1 MADGTV
7 NIDVVLNS
15 DQAKSNAR
23 EVDTLLKSI
32 GKGAGDEAEK
42 SIKESSERAV
52 KDTEEAHQKMSE
64 ELKKP
69 VKTKIDVDAG
79 EATEKVKKI
88 GSLYVKIPKEVKTRL
103 IAEAKDQGITNFDKL
118 LKKIPRKQ
126 LTQLVAQV
134 KRGEVV
140 NYEELLR
147 KIPAKVATEV
157 KLNDKASLPLKQV
170 TAEAKNTGHTFS
182 RLHDIIA
189 GSFVGGLAVSGINAV
204 KNGLIGAAKAGME
217 YNVQQDRMKTVWT
230 ALTTEAPK
238 DGKQLISFINDIS
251 QHSIYA
257 SDTIDRMAQS
267 FYHVHSSVKET
278 KQWTNDFVRL
288 GSTLH
293 MSNDELAEAGEQFAK
308 IVAGGK
314 ASAEDMS
321 VMINRFPMFGEALQ
335 KATGKSMAQLYDMS
349 AKGKLTAKEFE
360 EALDYLGKK
369 YKNSTEEAMT
379 SFTGMSMYIRSRWQ
393 VLWGEVTQQG
403 FKGSKKLS
411 EDLRDILSD
420 KMIER
425 YAGLLSNALGTILK
439 GVMSVLDYVGKHK
452 DTIVDVLGNL
462 GQIIGIIGKTVWD
475 TFAGILHAIASAFGD
490 TSDKSKGAHGALE
503 DFDDILKTILAH
515 KGAIKAFTEVFLAI
529 FVAKK
534 IYDSVDALMEF
545 YGVLKSIVG
554 LRGIS
559 GAVKGI
565 VNGAKGGTL
574 ATDVEEAAA
583 NAPTRTAANQILEK
597 TKATTAGHYIG
608 AAGAKTA
615 SGASWLFDKTFGVSR
630 GADAVAEAA
639 DGSIS
644 RVAGNT
650 AVKSAEAGIIRRTAS
665 RIPVAGALIAGGTE
679 LIGMNR
685 RNRNEKI
692 GRAVG
697 AAGGTAAGGTAGS
710 FIGGA
715 IGSLIL
721 PGAGTAVGAGIG
733 SLIGSTA
740 GGIFGAKG
748 GGAIGKNFN
757 SIKRSISREASS
769 LGKSVEKTFSNIGRG
784 ISKVWSTITKPIV
797 KVFIGL
803 KKTLVTLAKGI
814 GTAVLAPFVILV
826 GAIIK
831 AWQKLSKPIGNVL
844 KTISKLIQKA
854 WKSITKLTSKTWK
867 GITKTVTK
875 AFDAIKKPIQRSLKA
890 TGKLIQTAWRTI
902 SRTTTKVWRTLS
914 RTVQKAVQAMAKP
927 IERIFN
933 SIAKVVSRTWRTV
946 ERTTQRVWNSI
957 ERIINRTL
965 GGVWKFVR
973 DKFDDMKDAIDDA
986 MNGIKKIWDSI
997 WDAMSDKVKAV
1008 WDTIKGV
1015 VTAGIN
1021 AIGGFWN
1028 TGADGLEK
1036 VAGFFGAKVKVPHMK
1051 KLAGGTAGRQG
1062 ENMIAMVN
1070 DQEGPLYREAIF
1082 RNTGH
1087 IEVPE
1092 GRNVITRLQPGDAV
1106 MPAKQTAKLLG
1117 IPRYEGGFGDW
1128 FGKAWNYASSKI
1140 GNLEDM
1146 IDDKLDAIEDA
1157 LKDPLGTL
1165 VKIYTHGT
1173 NSAKVIWHDIADDGA
1188 KNKIPHWGEQWFKN
1202 LLQKQEEK
1210 LDEIGGNGPV
1220 SASLI
1225 RRAAHKMKV
1234 DVSAGDIQKIM
1245 NVIMHESRGQAHAIN
1260 NWDSNAKA
1268 GTPSKGILQ
1277 FIEPT
1282 FRSYAMPGHT
1292 NIWSPYDQLLAMF
1305 NDSTWRSD
1313 LHTGGWGPTGG
1324 RRFANGGW
1332 TDEPGIFGEIPG
1344 EPELAIN
1351 PQRPTAEQHIAEAIE
1366 ARAKYNPSGF
1376 AGGLARMIHS
1386 AKVNGQGFISNFNHQ
1401 ASAVSN
1407 INTNVGSGQPK
1418 DENVNLTMEMDGN
1431 VIGRLMYP
1439 RMKANMAQ
1447 ERIIYGNGGAIPVGR
1462 AMPVGGGF

>member
-15 DQAKSNAR
+15 DQAKSNAK
-23 EVDTLLKSI
+23 EVDDLLKNM
-32 GKGAGDEAEK
+32 GQGAGEQAEN
-42 SIKESSERAV
+42 SIKEHTDKAV
-52 KDTEEAHQKMSE
+52 KDAENAHQKMDA

-69 VKTKIDVDAG
+69 IKTKIGADTD
-79 EATEKVKKI
+79 EAAEKVKRI
-88 GSLYVKIPKEVKTRL
+88 GSLYVKIPKDVKTKL
-103 IAEAKDQGITNFDKL
+103 IAEAREQGITNFGKL
-118 LKKIPRKQ
+118 LRHIPKRY
-126 LTQLVAQV
+126 LTELIAQV
-134 KRGEVV
+134 RKGEAV

-147 KIPAKVATEV
+147 KIPAKVTTQV
-157 KLNDKASLPLKQV
+157 KLNDKASTPLRQV
-170 TAEAKNTGHTFS
+170 REEAKSTGSSFS

-189 GSFVGGLAVSGINAV
+189 GTFVGGLAVSGINAV

-217 YNVQQDRMKTVWT
+217 YNIQQDRMKTVWE

-238 DGKQLISFINDIS
+238 DGKELISYINDIS

-257 SDTIDRMAQS
+257 SDTIDKMAQS

-278 KQWTNDFVRL
+278 KDWTNDFVRL

-335 KATGKSMAQLYDMS
+335 KATSKSMAQLYDMS

-379 SFTGMSMYIRSRWQ
+379 SFTGMSMYIKSRWQ

-420 KMIER
+420 KMIEK
-425 YAGLLSNALGTILK
+425 YAGLLSQALGTILE
-439 GVMSVLDYVGKHK
+439 GVMAVLNYIGRHK

-475 TFAGILHAIASAFGD
+475 TFAGILHAIASAFGL

-503 DFDDILKTILAH
+503 DFDSILKAILAH

-529 FVAKK
+529 FIAKK
-534 IYDSVDALMEF
+534 IYDTVDALIAF
-545 YGVLKSIVG
+545 YGILKTIAG
-554 LRGIS
+554 LRGI
-559 GAVKGI
+559 GGVMKGI
-565 VNGAKGGTL
+565 GAGARGESL
-574 ATDVEEAAA
+574 ATSAEEIGAGG
-583 NAPTRTAANQILEK
+583 LEA
-597 TKATTAGHYIG
+597 TKATKTGRFVGRGFDHLFGISAG
-608 AAGAKTA
+608 
-615 SGASWLFDKTFGVSR
+615 R
-630 GADAVAEAA
+630 QAVAEAGEGA
-639 DGSIS
+639 VT
-644 RVAGNT
+644 RVGANT
-650 AVKSAEAGIIRRTAS
+650 AIRAAESGIIRRTAS
-665 RIPVAGALIAGGTE
+665 RIPVVGSLIAGGTE
-679 LIGMNR
+679 LIGINR

-692 GRAVG
+692 GRAAG
-697 AAGGTAAGGTAGS
+697 ATGGTAAGGAAGAW
-710 FIGGA
+710 IGGA
-715 IGSLIL
+715 IGSIV
-721 PGAGTAVGAGIG
+721 PGAGTAVGAGVG
-733 SLIGSTA
+733 SLIGSTV
-740 GGIFGAKG
+740 GGMFGAKG
-748 GGAIGKNFN
+748 GGAVGKNFN
-757 SIKRSISREASS
+757 KWKSQAAKALSNLKKTISTKISDIGGSISK
-769 LGKSVEKTFSNIGRG
+769 GFSRITKP
-784 ISKVWSTITKPIV
+784 IAKVWSKITKPIV
-797 KVFIGL
+797 KVFNSL
-803 KKTLVTLAKGI
+803 KKTLGTLVKGI
-814 GTAVLAPFVILV
+814 GVVVLTPFVLMTA
-826 GAIIK
+826 GIIK
-831 AWQKLSKPIGNVL
+831 TWQKIFKPIGNVL
-844 KTISKLIQKA
+844 KTVSKLISRS
-854 WKSITKLTSKTWK
+854 WKSITKVTSKAWK
-867 GITKTVTK
+867 GLTRIVTK

-890 TGKLIQTAWRTI
+890 TGKLIQSAWKTI
-902 SRTTTKVWRTLS
+902 SRTTSKVWNTLT
-914 RTVQKAVQAMAKP
+914 RLVTKAVQRMVKP
-927 IERIFN
+927 ISRIFN
-933 SIAKVVSRTWRTV
+933 SIAKTIS
-946 ERTTQRVWNSI
+946 RVWNTVSRLTSKVWDGI
-957 ERIINRTL
+957 ERTISKTL
-965 GGVWKFVR
+965 GGIWKFVR

-986 MNGIKKIWDSI
+986 MNGIKKIWDGI
-997 WDAMSDKVKAV
+997 WDAIADKVKGV
-1008 WDTIKGV
+1008 WNTIKGI
-1015 VTAGIN
+1015 VTDGIN

-1051 KLAGGTAGRQG
+1051 KLAGGTCGRQG
-1062 ENMIAMVN
+1062 ENMLAMVN
-1070 DQEGPLYREAIF
+1070 DQEGQLYREAIF
-1082 RNTGH
+1082 RNTGQ

-1092 GRNVITRLQPGDAV
+1092 GRNVITHLQPGDAV

-1128 FGKAWNYASSKI
+1128 FGKALNYASSKI

-1157 LKDPLGTL
+1157 MKDPLGTL
-1165 VKIYTHGT
+1165 VKIYTKGT
-1173 NSAKVIWHDIADDGA
+1173 DNAKVIWHDIAEDGA
-1188 KNKIPHWGEQWFKN
+1188 RNKIPHYAEQWFKD
-1202 LLQKQEEK
+1202 LLKKQEEK
-1210 LDEIGGNGPV
+1210 LDEVGGNGPI

-1277 FIEPT
+1277 FIDPT

-1324 RRFANGGW
+1324 RRFADGGW
-1332 TDEPGIFGEIPG
+1332 TDKPNIFGEVPG

-1351 PQRPTAEQHIAEAIE
+1351 PRRATAEQHIAEAID
-1366 ARAKYNPSGF
+1366 ARANINPNGLAGNLQRIINSAKHGMNGLMPVFANPSQNKISSNSS
-1376 AGGLARMIHS
+1376 M
-1386 AKVNGQGFISNFNHQ
+1386 VNTTSGE
-1401 ASAVSN
+1401 
-1407 INTNVGSGQPK
+1407 TNL
-1418 DENVNLTMEMDGN
+1418 NVTMEMDGTM
-1431 VIGRLMYP
+1431 IGRVLYP
-1439 RMKANMAQ
+1439 HIKSNMAQ
-1447 ERIIYGNGGAIPVGR
+1447 ERIIHGNGGAIPVGR
-1462 AMPVGGGF
+1462 ALPVGGGF

>member
-15 DQAKSNAR
+15 DQAKSNAK
-23 EVDTLLKSI
+23 EVDDLLKNL
-32 GKGAGDEAEK
+32 GQGAGDQAEK
-42 SIKESSERAV
+42 NIKENTNKAV
-52 KDTEEAHQKMSE
+52 KDAENAHQKMDE

-69 VKTKIDVDAG
+69 IKTKIGADTG

-126 LTQLVAQV
+126 LTELVAQV

-217 YNVQQDRMKTVWT
+217 FNIEQDRMKTIWKS
-230 ALTTEAPK
+230 LTTEAPK
-238 DGKQLISFINDIS
+238 DGEEIISYINSMS

-257 SDTIDRMAQS
+257 ASTIDKMAQS

-278 KQWTNDFVRL
+278 KDWTNDFIRL

-293 MSNDELAEAGEQFAK
+293 MSNDQLAEAGEQFAK

-335 KATGKSMAQLYDMS
+335 KATGKSMKQLYELS
-349 AKGKLTAKEFE
+349 AQGKLTAKDFT
-360 EALDYLGKK
+360 EALDWLGTK
-369 YKNSTEEAMT
+369 YKNNTKEAMT
-379 SFTGMSMYIRSRWQ
+379 SFSGMQMYIQSRWQ
-393 VLWGEVTQQG
+393 MLWGKVTSQS

-420 KMIER
+420 KMIDK
-425 YAGLLSNALGTILK
+425 YAGLLSQALGKILE
-439 GVMSVLDYVGKHK
+439 GVMAVLDYIGRHK

-475 TFAGILHAIASAFGD
+475 TFAGILHAIASAFGL

-503 DFDDILKTILAH
+503 DLDSILKAILAH

-529 FVAKK
+529 FIAKK
-534 IYDSVDALMEF
+534 IYDTVDALIAF
-545 YGVLKSIVG
+545 YGILKTIAG
-554 LRGIS
+554 LRGI
-559 GAVKGI
+559 GGVMKGI
-565 VNGAKGGTL
+565 GAGARGESL
-574 ATDVEEAAA
+574 ATSAEEIGAGG
-583 NAPTRTAANQILEK
+583 LEA
-597 TKATTAGHYIG
+597 TKAT
-608 AAGAKTA
+608 KTGRFVG
-615 SGASWLFDKTFGVSR
+615 SGFDHLFGITKAR
-630 GADAVAEAA
+630 QAVAGPASVMENDAGKAA
-639 DGSIS
+639 IRASE
-644 RVAGNT
+644 R
-650 AVKSAEAGIIRRTAS
+650 GIIRRTAS
-665 RIPVAGALIAGGTE
+665 RIPVVGSLLAGGTE
-679 LIGMNR
+679 LIGINR
-685 RNRNEKI
+685 HNRNEKI

-697 AAGGTAAGGTAGS
+697 ATGGTAAGGAAGS

-797 KVFIGL
+797 KVFSGL

-844 KTISKLIQKA
+844 KTISKLIQNA

-1036 VAGFFGAKVKVPHMK
+1036 VAGFFGAKVKIPHMK

-1062 ENMIAMVN
+1062 ENMLAMVN

-1106 MPAKQTAKLLG
+1106 MPAKQTAQLLG

-1146 IDDKLDAIEDA
+1146 IDDKLDAIEDT

-1173 NSAKVIWHDIADDGA
+1173 NSAKVMWHDIAEDGA
-1188 KNKIPHWGEQWFKN
+1188 RNKIPHYAEQWFKD
-1202 LLQKQEEK
+1202 LLKKQEEK
-1210 LDEIGGNGPV
+1210 LDEVGGNGPI

-1332 TDEPGIFGEIPG
+1332 TDKPNIFGEVPG

-1351 PQRPTAEQHIAEAIE
+1351 PRRTTADQHIAEAIE
-1366 ARAKYNPSGF
+1366 ARANINPNGLAGNLQRIINSAKHGMNGLMPVFANPSQNKISSNSS
-1376 AGGLARMIHS
+1376 M
-1386 AKVNGQGFISNFNHQ
+1386 VNTTSGE
-1401 ASAVSN
+1401 
-1407 INTNVGSGQPK
+1407 TNL
-1418 DENVNLTMEMDGN
+1418 NVMMEMDGTM
-1431 VIGRLMYP
+1431 IGRVLYP
-1439 RMKANMAQ
+1439 HIKSNMAQ
-1447 ERIIYGNGGAIPVGR
+1447 EQIIHGNGGAIPVGR
-1462 AMPVGGGF
+1462 ALPVGGGF

>member
-69 VKTKIDVDAG
+69 VKTKIDADAG

-126 LTQLVAQV
+126 LTELVAQV

-425 YAGLLSNALGTILK
+425 YAGLLSDALGTILK

-475 TFAGILHAIASAFGD
+475 TFAGILHAIASAFGL

-503 DFDDILKTILAH
+503 DFDSILKAILAH

-529 FVAKK
+529 FIAKK
-534 IYDSVDALMEF
+534 IYDTVDALIAF
-545 YGVLKSIVG
+545 YGILKTIAG
-554 LRGIS
+554 LRGI
-559 GAVKGI
+559 GGVMKGI
-565 VNGAKGGTL
+565 GAGARGESL
-574 ATDVEEAAA
+574 ATSAEEIGAGG
-583 NAPTRTAANQILEK
+583 LEA
-597 TKATTAGHYIG
+597 TKATKTGRFVGRGFDHLFGISAGRQAVSGPASVMENG
-608 AAGAKTA
+608 AGKAAIRAGE
-615 SGASWLFDKTFGVSR
+615 R
-630 GADAVAEAA
+630 
-639 DGSIS
+639 
-644 RVAGNT
+644 
-650 AVKSAEAGIIRRTAS
+650 GIIRRTAS
-665 RIPVAGALIAGGTE
+665 RIPVVGSLLAGGTE
-679 LIGMNR
+679 LIGINR
-685 RNRNEKI
+685 HNRNEKI

-697 AAGGTAAGGTAGS
+697 ATGGTAAGGAAGS

-797 KVFIGL
+797 KVFSGL

-844 KTISKLIQKA
+844 KTISKLIQNA

-1036 VAGFFGAKVKVPHMK
+1036 VAGFFGAKVKIPHMK

-1062 ENMIAMVN
+1062 ENMLAMVN

-1106 MPAKQTAKLLG
+1106 MPAKQTAQLLG

-1173 NSAKVIWHDIADDGA
+1173 NSAKVMWHDIAEDGA
-1188 KNKIPHWGEQWFKN
+1188 RNKIPHYAEQWFKD
-1202 LLQKQEEK
+1202 LLKKQEEK
-1210 LDEIGGNGPV
+1210 LDEVGGNGPI

-1332 TDEPGIFGEIPG
+1332 TDKPNIFGEVPG
-1344 EPELAIN
+1344 EPEVAIN
-1351 PQRPTAEQHIAEAIE
+1351 PARDTSESHIAEAIE
-1366 ARAKYNPSGF
+1366 ARAKVNPSGF

-1401 ASAVSN
+1401 ASSVSN
-1407 INTNVGSGQPK
+1407 INTNVASGQPK
-1418 DENVNLTMEMDGN
+1418 DENLNLTMEMDGN
-1431 VIGRLMYP
+1431 VIGRLMFP

>member
-42 SIKESSERAV
+42 SIKESSKRAV

-69 VKTKIDVDAG
+69 VKTKIDADAG

-118 LKKIPRKQ
+118 LKKIPKKQ
-126 LTQLVAQV
+126 LTELVTQV

-425 YAGLLSNALGTILK
+425 YAGLLSDALGTILK

-534 IYDSVDALMEF
+534 IYDSVDALMAF

-559 GAVKGI
+559 GVVKGI
-565 VNGAKGGTL
+565 GVGARGESLAASAEEVGVGGL
-574 ATDVEEAAA
+574 EA
-583 NAPTRTAANQILEK
+583 
-597 TKATTAGHYIG
+597 TKATRAGRLIG
-608 AAGAKTA
+608 
-615 SGASWLFDKTFGVSR
+615 R
-630 GADAVAEAA
+630 GADHLFGISAARQAVSGPASVIEGTAGKEALRA
-639 DGSIS
+639 S
-644 RVAGNT
+644 
-650 AVKSAEAGIIRRTAS
+650 EMGIMRKTAS
-665 RIPVAGALIAGGTE
+665 RIPVVGSLIAGGTE
-679 LIGMNR
+679 LIGINR

-697 AAGGTAAGGTAGS
+697 ATGGTAAGGAAGS

-797 KVFIGL
+797 KVFSGL

-844 KTISKLIQKA
+844 KTISKLIQNA

-914 RTVQKAVQAMAKP
+914 RTVQKAVQAMAKS
-927 IERIFN
+927 IEHIFN
-933 SIAKVVSRTWRTV
+933 NIAKVVSRTWRTV
-946 ERTTQRVWNSI
+946 ERTTQRVWNDV

-1036 VAGFFGAKVKVPHMK
+1036 VAGFFGAKVKIPHMK

-1062 ENMIAMVN
+1062 ENMLAMVN

-1140 GNLEDM
+1140 GNLADM
-1146 IDDKLDAIEDA
+1146 IDDKLDALDDA

-1173 NSAKVIWHDIADDGA
+1173 NTAKVMWHDIADNGA
-1188 KNKIPHWGEQWFKN
+1188 RDKIPHYAKTWFTN
-1202 LLQKQEEK
+1202 LLQKAEEK
-1210 LDEIGGNGPV
+1210 LEAVESGPLTGDHR
-1220 SASLI
+1220 ALM
-1225 RRAAHKMKV
+1225 RRAGIPASWFDAINFIVSHESGWRVNATNPSSGAYGLPQALPGSKMA
-1234 DVSAGDIQKIM
+1234 SAGSDWRTNPVTQLKWM
-1245 NVIMHESRGQAHAIN
+1245 KGYVSRYG
-1260 NWDSNAKA
+1260 
-1268 GTPSKGILQ
+1268 GG
-1277 FIEPT
+1277 
-1282 FRSYAMPGHT
+1282 PGAAAFWKSHH
-1292 NIWSPYDQLLAMF
+1292 WY
-1305 NDSTWRSD
+1305 
-1313 LHTGGWGPTGG
+1313 
-1324 RRFANGGW
+1324 ANGGW
-1332 TDEPGIFGEIPG
+1332 ADKLSIFGEVPG
-1344 EPELAIN
+1344 EPEVAIN
-1351 PQRPTAEQHIAEAIE
+1351 PARDTSESHIAEAIE
-1366 ARAKYNPSGF
+1366 ARAKVNPSGF
-1376 AGGLARMIHS
+1376 AGGLSRMIHA

-1418 DENVNLTMEMDGN
+1418 DENLNLTMEMDGN
-1431 VIGRLMYP
+1431 VIGRLMFP

>member
-69 VKTKIDVDAG
+69 VKTKIDADAG

-118 LKKIPRKQ
+118 LKKIPKKQ
-126 LTQLVAQV
+126 LTELVAQV

-204 KNGLIGAAKAGME
+204 KNGLIGAAKAGMQFNIE
-217 YNVQQDRMKTVWT
+217 QDRMKTIWKS
-230 ALTTEAPK
+230 LTTEAPK
-238 DGKQLISFINDIS
+238 DGEEIISYINSMS

-257 SDTIDRMAQS
+257 ASTIDKMAQS

-278 KQWTNDFVRL
+278 KDWTNDFIRL

-293 MSNDELAEAGEQFAK
+293 MSNDQLAEAGEQFAK

-335 KATGKSMAQLYDMS
+335 KATGKSMKQLYELS
-349 AKGKLTAKEFE
+349 AQGKLTAKDFT
-360 EALDYLGKK
+360 EALDWLGTK
-369 YKNSTEEAMT
+369 YKNNTKEAMT
-379 SFTGMSMYIRSRWQ
+379 SFSGMQMYIQSRWQ
-393 VLWGEVTQQG
+393 MLWGKVTSQS

-420 KMIER
+420 KMIDK
-425 YAGLLSNALGTILK
+425 YAGLLSQALGKILE
-439 GVMSVLDYVGKHK
+439 GVMAVLDYIGRHK

-475 TFAGILHAIASAFGD
+475 TFAGILHAIASAFGL

-503 DFDDILKTILAH
+503 DFDSILKAILAH

-529 FVAKK
+529 FIAKK
-534 IYDSVDALMEF
+534 IYDTVDALIAF
-545 YGVLKSIVG
+545 YGILKTIAG
-554 LRGIS
+554 LRGI
-559 GAVKGI
+559 GGVMKGI
-565 VNGAKGGTL
+565 GAGARGESL
-574 ATDVEEAAA
+574 ATSAEEIGAGG
-583 NAPTRTAANQILEK
+583 LEA
-597 TKATTAGHYIG
+597 TKAT
-608 AAGAKTA
+608 KT
-615 SGASWLFDKTFGVSR
+615 GRFVGRGFDHLFGITKAR
-630 GADAVAEAA
+630 QAVAGPASVMENDAGKAA
-639 DGSIS
+639 IRASE
-644 RVAGNT
+644 R
-650 AVKSAEAGIIRRTAS
+650 GIIRRTAS
-665 RIPVAGALIAGGTE
+665 RIPVVGSLLAGGTE
-679 LIGMNR
+679 LIGINR
-685 RNRNEKI
+685 HNRNEKI

-697 AAGGTAAGGTAGS
+697 ATGGTAAGGVAGAW
-710 FIGGA
+710 IGGA
-715 IGSLIL
+715 LGSIV

-797 KVFIGL
+797 KVFSGL

-844 KTISKLIQKA
+844 KTISKLIQNA

-875 AFDAIKKPIQRSLKA
+875 AFDATKKPIQRSLKA

-927 IERIFN
+927 IEHIFN
-933 SIAKVVSRTWRTV
+933 NIAKVVSRTWRTV
-946 ERTTQRVWNSI
+946 ERTTQRVWNDV

-1036 VAGFFGAKVKVPHMK
+1036 VAGFFGAKVKIPHMK

-1062 ENMIAMVN
+1062 ENMLAMVN

-1140 GNLEDM
+1140 GNLADM
-1146 IDDKLDAIEDA
+1146 IDDKLDALDDA

-1173 NSAKVIWHDIADDGA
+1173 NTAKVMWHDIADNGA
-1188 KNKIPHWGEQWFKN
+1188 RDKIPHYAKTWFTN
-1202 LLQKQEEK
+1202 LLQKAEEK
-1210 LDEIGGNGPV
+1210 LEAVESGPLTGDHR
-1220 SASLI
+1220 ALM
-1225 RRAAHKMKV
+1225 RRAGIPASWFDAINFIVSHESGWRVNATNPSSGAYGLPQALPGSKMA
-1234 DVSAGDIQKIM
+1234 SAGSDWRTNPVTQLKWM
-1245 NVIMHESRGQAHAIN
+1245 KGYVSRYG
-1260 NWDSNAKA
+1260 
-1268 GTPSKGILQ
+1268 GG
-1277 FIEPT
+1277 
-1282 FRSYAMPGHT
+1282 PGAAAFWKSHH
-1292 NIWSPYDQLLAMF
+1292 WY
-1305 NDSTWRSD
+1305 
-1313 LHTGGWGPTGG
+1313 
-1324 RRFANGGW
+1324 ANGGW
-1332 TDEPGIFGEIPG
+1332 ADKLSIFGEVPG
-1344 EPELAIN
+1344 EPEVAIN
-1351 PQRPTAEQHIAEAIE
+1351 PARDTSENHIAEAIE
-1366 ARAKYNPSGF
+1366 ARAKVNPSGF
-1376 AGGLARMIHS
+1376 AGGLARMIHA

-1407 INTNVGSGQPK
+1407 INTNVGSSQPK
-1418 DENVNLTMEMDGN
+1418 DENLNLTMEMDGN
-1431 VIGRLMYP
+1431 VIGRLMFP

>member
-69 VKTKIDVDAG
+69 VKTKIDADAG

-118 LKKIPRKQ
+118 LKKIPKKQ
-126 LTQLVAQV
+126 LTELVAQV

-204 KNGLIGAAKAGME
+204 KNGLIGAAKAGMQFNIE
-217 YNVQQDRMKTVWT
+217 QDRMKTIWKS
-230 ALTTEAPK
+230 LTTEAPK
-238 DGKQLISFINDIS
+238 DGEEIISYINSMS

-257 SDTIDRMAQS
+257 ASTIDKMAQS

-278 KQWTNDFVRL
+278 KDWTNDFIRL

-379 SFTGMSMYIRSRWQ
+379 SFTGMSMYIKSRWQ

-420 KMIER
+420 KMIDK
-425 YAGLLSNALGTILK
+425 YAGLLSQALGKILE
-439 GVMSVLDYVGKHK
+439 GVMAVLDYIGRHK

-475 TFAGILHAIASAFGD
+475 TFAGILHAIASAFGL

-503 DFDDILKTILAH
+503 DFDSILKAILAH

-529 FVAKK
+529 FIAKK
-534 IYDSVDALMEF
+534 IYDTVDALIAF
-545 YGVLKSIVG
+545 YGILKTIAG
-554 LRGIS
+554 LRGI
-559 GAVKGI
+559 GGVMKGI
-565 VNGAKGGTL
+565 GAGARGESL
-574 ATDVEEAAA
+574 ATSAEEIGAGG
-583 NAPTRTAANQILEK
+583 LEA
-597 TKATTAGHYIG
+597 TKAT
-608 AAGAKTA
+608 KT
-615 SGASWLFDKTFGVSR
+615 GRFVGRGFDHLFGITKAR
-630 GADAVAEAA
+630 QAVAGPASVMENDAGKAA
-639 DGSIS
+639 IRASE
-644 RVAGNT
+644 R
-650 AVKSAEAGIIRRTAS
+650 GIIRRTAS
-665 RIPVAGALIAGGTE
+665 RIPVVGSLLAGGTE
-679 LIGMNR
+679 LIGINR
-685 RNRNEKI
+685 HNRNEKI

-697 AAGGTAAGGTAGS
+697 ATGGTAAGGAAGS

-797 KVFIGL
+797 KVFSGL

-844 KTISKLIQKA
+844 KTISKLIQNA

-933 SIAKVVSRTWRTV
+933 SIAKIVSRTWRTV

-1036 VAGFFGAKVKVPHMK
+1036 VAGFFGAKVKIPHMK

-1062 ENMIAMVN
+1062 ENMLAMVN

-1106 MPAKQTAKLLG
+1106 MPAKQTAQLLG

-1173 NSAKVIWHDIADDGA
+1173 NSAKVMWHDIAEDGA
-1188 KNKIPHWGEQWFKN
+1188 RNKIPHYAEQWFKD
-1202 LLQKQEEK
+1202 LLKKQEEK
-1210 LDEIGGNGPV
+1210 LDEVGGNGPI

-1407 INTNVGSGQPK
+1407 INTNVASGQPK
-1418 DENVNLTMEMDGN
+1418 DENLNLTMEMDGN
-1431 VIGRLMYP
+1431 VIGRLMFP

>member
-64 ELKKP
+64 KLKKP
-69 VKTKIDVDAG
+69 VKTKIDADAG

-88 GSLYVKIPKEVKTRL
+88 GSLYIKIPKEVKTRL

-118 LKKIPRKQ
+118 LKKIPKKQ
-126 LTQLVAQV
+126 LTELVAQV

-147 KIPAKVATEV
+147 KIPAKVTTEV

-170 TAEAKNTGHTFS
+170 AAEAKNTGHTFS

-425 YAGLLSNALGTILK
+425 YAGLLSDALGTILK

-534 IYDSVDALMEF
+534 IYDSVDALMAF

-559 GAVKGI
+559 GVVKGI
-565 VNGAKGGTL
+565 GVGARGESLAASAEEVGVGGL
-574 ATDVEEAAA
+574 EA
-583 NAPTRTAANQILEK
+583 
-597 TKATTAGHYIG
+597 TKATRAGRLIG
-608 AAGAKTA
+608 
-615 SGASWLFDKTFGVSR
+615 R
-630 GADAVAEAA
+630 GADHLFGISAARQAVSGPASVIEGTAGKEALRA
-639 DGSIS
+639 S
-644 RVAGNT
+644 
-650 AVKSAEAGIIRRTAS
+650 EMGIMRKTAS
-665 RIPVAGALIAGGTE
+665 RIPVVGSLIAGGTE
-679 LIGMNR
+679 LIGINR

-697 AAGGTAAGGTAGS
+697 ATGGTAAGGAAGS

-797 KVFIGL
+797 KVFSGL

-814 GTAVLAPFVILV
+814 GIAVLAPFVILV

-844 KTISKLIQKA
+844 KTISKLIQNA

-933 SIAKVVSRTWRTV
+933 SIAKIVSRTWRTV

-973 DKFDDMKDAIDDA
+973 DKFDDMRDTIDDA
-986 MNGIKKIWDSI
+986 MNSIKKIWDGI

-1036 VAGFFGAKVKVPHMK
+1036 VAGFFGAKVKIPHMK
-1051 KLAGGTAGRQG
+1051 KLASGTAGRQG
-1062 ENMIAMVN
+1062 ENMLAMVN

-1140 GNLEDM
+1140 GNLADM
-1146 IDDKLDAIEDA
+1146 IDDKLDALDDA

-1173 NSAKVIWHDIADDGA
+1173 NTAKVMWHDIADNGA
-1188 KNKIPHWGEQWFKN
+1188 RDKIPHYAKTWFTN
-1202 LLQKQEEK
+1202 LLQKAEEK
-1210 LDEIGGNGPV
+1210 LEAVESGPLTGDHR
-1220 SASLI
+1220 ALM
-1225 RRAAHKMKV
+1225 RRAGIPASWFDAINFIVSHESGWRVNATNPSSGAYGLPQALPGSKMA
-1234 DVSAGDIQKIM
+1234 SAGSDWRTNPVTQLKWM
-1245 NVIMHESRGQAHAIN
+1245 KGYVSRYG
-1260 NWDSNAKA
+1260 
-1268 GTPSKGILQ
+1268 GG
-1277 FIEPT
+1277 
-1282 FRSYAMPGHT
+1282 PGAAAFWKSHH
-1292 NIWSPYDQLLAMF
+1292 WY
-1305 NDSTWRSD
+1305 
-1313 LHTGGWGPTGG
+1313 
-1324 RRFANGGW
+1324 ANGGW
-1332 TDEPGIFGEIPG
+1332 ADKLSIFGEVPG
-1344 EPELAIN
+1344 EPEVAIN
-1351 PQRPTAEQHIAEAIE
+1351 PARDTSESHIAEAIE
-1366 ARAKYNPSGF
+1366 ARAKVNPSGF
-1376 AGGLARMIHS
+1376 AGGLARMIHT
-1386 AKVNGQGFISNFNHQ
+1386 AKVNGQGFISNFSHQ
-1401 ASAVSN
+1401 SSAVSN
-1407 INTNVGSGQPK
+1407 INTNVASGHPK
-1418 DENVNLTMEMDGN
+1418 NENVNLTMEMDGN

>member
-69 VKTKIDVDAG
+69 VKTKIDADAG

-118 LKKIPRKQ
+118 LKKIPKKQ
-126 LTQLVAQV
+126 LTELVAQV

-293 MSNDELAEAGEQFAK
+293 MSNDELAEACEQFAK

-379 SFTGMSMYIRSRWQ
+379 SFTGMSMYIKSRWQ

-420 KMIER
+420 KMIEK
-425 YAGLLSNALGTILK
+425 YAGLLSQALGTILE
-439 GVMSVLDYVGKHK
+439 GVMAVLNYIGRHK

-462 GQIIGIIGKTVWD
+462 GQIIGIIGKTVWG
-475 TFAGILHAIASAFGD
+475 TFAGILHAIASAFGL

-503 DFDDILKTILAH
+503 DFDSILKAILAH

-529 FVAKK
+529 FIAKK
-534 IYDSVDALMEF
+534 IYDTVDALIAF
-545 YGVLKSIVG
+545 YGILKTIAG
-554 LRGIS
+554 LRGI
-559 GAVKGI
+559 GGVMKGI
-565 VNGAKGGTL
+565 GAGARGESL
-574 ATDVEEAAA
+574 ATSAEEIGAGG
-583 NAPTRTAANQILEK
+583 LEA
-597 TKATTAGHYIG
+597 TKATKTGRFVGRGFDHLFGISAGRQAVSGPASVMENG
-608 AAGAKTA
+608 AGKAAIRAGE
-615 SGASWLFDKTFGVSR
+615 R
-630 GADAVAEAA
+630 
-639 DGSIS
+639 
-644 RVAGNT
+644 
-650 AVKSAEAGIIRRTAS
+650 GIIRRTAS
-665 RIPVAGALIAGGTE
+665 RIPVVGSLIAGGTE
-679 LIGMNR
+679 LIGINR

-697 AAGGTAAGGTAGS
+697 ATGGTAAGGAAGS

-797 KVFIGL
+797 KVLSGL

-844 KTISKLIQKA
+844 KTISKLIQNA

-1051 KLAGGTAGRQG
+1051 KLAGGTGGRQG
-1062 ENMIAMVN
+1062 ENMLAMVN

-1106 MPAKQTAKLLG
+1106 MPAKQTAQLLG

-1173 NSAKVIWHDIADDGA
+1173 NSAKVMWHDIAEDGA
-1188 KNKIPHWGEQWFKN
+1188 RNKIPHYAEQWFKD
-1202 LLQKQEEK
+1202 LLKRQEEK
-1210 LDEIGGNGPV
+1210 LDEVGGNGPI

-1376 AGGLARMIHS
+1376 AGGLARMIQS

-1407 INTNVGSGQPK
+1407 INTNVASGQPK
-1418 DENVNLTMEMDGN
+1418 DENLNLTMEMDGN
-1431 VIGRLMYP
+1431 VIGRLMFP

>member
-52 KDTEEAHQKMSE
+52 KDTEEAHQKMSK

-69 VKTKIDVDAG
+69 VKTKIDADAG

-360 EALDYLGKK
+360 EALDYLGRK

-379 SFTGMSMYIRSRWQ
+379 SFTGMSMYIKSRWQ

-420 KMIER
+420 KMIEK
-425 YAGLLSNALGTILK
+425 YAGLLSQALGTILE
-439 GVMSVLDYVGKHK
+439 GVMAVLNYIGRHK

-475 TFAGILHAIASAFGD
+475 TFAGILHAIASAFGL

-503 DFDDILKTILAH
+503 DFDSILKAILAH

-529 FVAKK
+529 FIAKK
-534 IYDSVDALMEF
+534 IYDTVDALIAF
-545 YGVLKSIVG
+545 YGILKTISG
-554 LRGIS
+554 LRGI
-559 GAVKGI
+559 GGVMKGI
-565 VNGAKGGTL
+565 GAGARGESL
-574 ATDVEEAAA
+574 ATSAEEIGAGG
-583 NAPTRTAANQILEK
+583 LEA
-597 TKATTAGHYIG
+597 TKATKTGRFVGRGFDHLFGISAGRQAVSGPASVMENG
-608 AAGAKTA
+608 AGKAAIRAGE
-615 SGASWLFDKTFGVSR
+615 R
-630 GADAVAEAA
+630 
-639 DGSIS
+639 
-644 RVAGNT
+644 
-650 AVKSAEAGIIRRTAS
+650 GIIRRTAS
-665 RIPVAGALIAGGTE
+665 RIPVVGSLIAGGTE
-679 LIGMNR
+679 LIGINR
-685 RNRNEKI
+685 HNRNEKI

-697 AAGGTAAGGTAGS
+697 ATGGTAAGGAAGS

-797 KVFIGL
+797 KVFSGL

-844 KTISKLIQKA
+844 KTISKLIQNA

-1051 KLAGGTAGRQG
+1051 KLAGGTGGRQG
-1062 ENMIAMVN
+1062 ENMLAMVN

-1106 MPAKQTAKLLG
+1106 MPAKQTAQLLG

-1173 NSAKVIWHDIADDGA
+1173 NSAKVMWHDIAEDGA
-1188 KNKIPHWGEQWFKN
+1188 RNKIPHYAEQWFKD
-1202 LLQKQEEK
+1202 LLKKQEEK
-1210 LDEIGGNGPV
+1210 LDEVGGNGPI

-1376 AGGLARMIHS
+1376 AGGLARMIQS

-1407 INTNVGSGQPK
+1407 INTNVASGQPK
-1418 DENVNLTMEMDGN
+1418 DENLNLTMEMDGN
-1431 VIGRLMYP
+1431 VIGRLMFP

>member
-335 KATGKSMAQLYDMS
+335 KATGKSMSQLYEMS
-349 AKGKLTAKEFE
+349 SQGKLTAKEFE

-379 SFTGMSMYIRSRWQ
+379 SFTGMSMYIKSRWQ

-420 KMIER
+420 KMIEK
-425 YAGLLSNALGTILK
+425 YAGLLSQALGTILE
-439 GVMSVLDYVGKHK
+439 GVMAVLNYIGRHK

-462 GQIIGIIGKTVWD
+462 GQIIGIIGKTVWN
-475 TFAGILHAIASAFGD
+475 TFTGILHAIASAFGL

-503 DFDDILKTILAH
+503 DFDSILKAILAH

-529 FVAKK
+529 FIAKK
-534 IYDSVDALMEF
+534 IYDTVDALIAF
-545 YGVLKSIVG
+545 YGILKTIAG
-554 LRGIS
+554 LRGI
-559 GAVKGI
+559 GGVMKGI
-565 VNGAKGGTL
+565 GAGARGESL
-574 ATDVEEAAA
+574 ATSAEEIGAGG
-583 NAPTRTAANQILEK
+583 LEA
-597 TKATTAGHYIG
+597 TKATKTGRFVGRGFDHLFGISAGRQAVSGPASIMENG
-608 AAGAKTA
+608 AGKAAIRAGE
-615 SGASWLFDKTFGVSR
+615 R
-630 GADAVAEAA
+630 
-639 DGSIS
+639 
-644 RVAGNT
+644 
-650 AVKSAEAGIIRRTAS
+650 GIIRRTAS
-665 RIPVAGALIAGGTE
+665 RIPVVGSLLAGGTE
-679 LIGMNR
+679 LIGINR

-697 AAGGTAAGGTAGS
+697 ATGGTAAGGAAGS

-797 KVFIGL
+797 KVFSGL

-844 KTISKLIQKA
+844 KTISKLIQNA

-1036 VAGFFGAKVKVPHMK
+1036 VAGFFGAKVKIPHMK

-1062 ENMIAMVN
+1062 ENMLAMVN

-1106 MPAKQTAKLLG
+1106 MPAKQTAQLLG

-1173 NSAKVIWHDIADDGA
+1173 NSAKVMWHDIAEDGA
-1188 KNKIPHWGEQWFKN
+1188 RNKIPHYAEQWFKD
-1202 LLQKQEEK
+1202 LLKKQEEK
-1210 LDEIGGNGPV
+1210 LDEVGGNGPI

-1407 INTNVGSGQPK
+1407 INTNVASGQPK
-1418 DENVNLTMEMDGN
+1418 DENLNLTMEMDGN
-1431 VIGRLMYP
+1431 VIGRLMFP

>member
-69 VKTKIDVDAG
+69 VKTKIDADAG

-118 LKKIPRKQ
+118 LKKIPKKQ
-126 LTQLVAQV
+126 LTELVAQV

-379 SFTGMSMYIRSRWQ
+379 SFTGMSMYIKSRWQ

-420 KMIER
+420 KMIEK
-425 YAGLLSNALGTILK
+425 YAGLLSQALGTILE
-439 GVMSVLDYVGKHK
+439 GVMAVLNYIGRHK

-462 GQIIGIIGKTVWD
+462 GQIIGIIGKTVWG
-475 TFAGILHAIASAFGD
+475 TFAGILHAIASAFGL

-503 DFDDILKTILAH
+503 DFDSILKDILAH

-529 FVAKK
+529 FIAKK
-534 IYDSVDALMEF
+534 IYDTVDALIAF
-545 YGVLKSIVG
+545 YGILKTIAG
-554 LRGIS
+554 LRGI
-559 GAVKGI
+559 GGVMKGI
-565 VNGAKGGTL
+565 GAGARGESL
-574 ATDVEEAAA
+574 ATSAEEIGAGG
-583 NAPTRTAANQILEK
+583 LEA
-597 TKATTAGHYIG
+597 TKATKTGRFVGRGFDHLFGISAGRQAVSGPASVMENG
-608 AAGAKTA
+608 AGKAAIRAGE
-615 SGASWLFDKTFGVSR
+615 R
-630 GADAVAEAA
+630 
-639 DGSIS
+639 
-644 RVAGNT
+644 
-650 AVKSAEAGIIRRTAS
+650 GIIRRTAS
-665 RIPVAGALIAGGTE
+665 RIPVVGSLIAGGTE
-679 LIGMNR
+679 LIGINR

-697 AAGGTAAGGTAGS
+697 ATGGTAAGGAAGS

-797 KVFIGL
+797 KVLSGL

-844 KTISKLIQKA
+844 KTISKLIQNA

-1051 KLAGGTAGRQG
+1051 KLAGGTGGRQG
-1062 ENMIAMVN
+1062 ENMLAMVN

-1106 MPAKQTAKLLG
+1106 MPAKQTAQLLG

-1173 NSAKVIWHDIADDGA
+1173 NSAKVMWHDIAEDGA
-1188 KNKIPHWGEQWFKN
+1188 RNKIPHYAEQWFKD
-1202 LLQKQEEK
+1202 LLKRQEEK
-1210 LDEIGGNGPV
+1210 LDEVGGNGPI

-1376 AGGLARMIHS
+1376 AGGLARMIQS

-1407 INTNVGSGQPK
+1407 INTNVASGQPK
-1418 DENVNLTMEMDGN
+1418 DENLNLTMEMDGN
-1431 VIGRLMYP
+1431 VIGRLMFP

>member
-69 VKTKIDVDAG
+69 VKTKIDADAG

-118 LKKIPRKQ
+118 LKKIPKKQ
-126 LTQLVAQV
+126 LTELVAQV

-278 KQWTNDFVRL
+278 KQWTKDFVRL

-308 IVAGGK
+308 IVAGDK

-425 YAGLLSNALGTILK
+425 YAGLLSDALGTILK
-439 GVMSVLDYVGKHK
+439 GVMAVLDYVGKHK

-534 IYDSVDALMEF
+534 IYDSVDALMAF

-559 GAVKGI
+559 GVVKGI
-565 VNGAKGGTL
+565 GVGARGESLAASAEEVGVGGL
-574 ATDVEEAAA
+574 EA
-583 NAPTRTAANQILEK
+583 
-597 TKATTAGHYIG
+597 TKATRAGRLIG
-608 AAGAKTA
+608 
-615 SGASWLFDKTFGVSR
+615 R
-630 GADAVAEAA
+630 GADHLFGISAARQAVSGPASVIEGTAGKEALRA
-639 DGSIS
+639 S
-644 RVAGNT
+644 
-650 AVKSAEAGIIRRTAS
+650 EMGIMRKTAS
-665 RIPVAGALIAGGTE
+665 RIPVVGSLIAGGTE
-679 LIGMNR
+679 LIGINR

-697 AAGGTAAGGTAGS
+697 ATGGTAVGGAAGS

-733 SLIGSTA
+733 SLIGSTV

-797 KVFIGL
+797 KVFSGL

-844 KTISKLIQKA
+844 KTISKLIQNA

-927 IERIFN
+927 IEHIFN
-933 SIAKVVSRTWRTV
+933 NIAKVVSRTWRTV
-946 ERTTQRVWNSI
+946 ERTTQRVWNDV

-1036 VAGFFGAKVKVPHMK
+1036 VAGFFGAKVKIPHMK

-1062 ENMIAMVN
+1062 ENMLAMVN

-1140 GNLEDM
+1140 GNLADM
-1146 IDDKLDAIEDA
+1146 IDDKLDALDDA

-1173 NSAKVIWHDIADDGA
+1173 NTAKVMWHDIADNGA
-1188 KNKIPHWGEQWFKN
+1188 RDKIPHYAKTWFTN
-1202 LLQKQEEK
+1202 LLQKAEEK
-1210 LDEIGGNGPV
+1210 LEAVESGPLTGDHR
-1220 SASLI
+1220 ALM
-1225 RRAAHKMKV
+1225 RRAGIPASWFDAINFIVSHESGWRVNATNPSSGAYGLPQALPGSKMA
-1234 DVSAGDIQKIM
+1234 SAGSDWRTNPVTQLKWM
-1245 NVIMHESRGQAHAIN
+1245 KGYVSRYG
-1260 NWDSNAKA
+1260 
-1268 GTPSKGILQ
+1268 GG
-1277 FIEPT
+1277 
-1282 FRSYAMPGHT
+1282 PGAAAFWKSHH
-1292 NIWSPYDQLLAMF
+1292 WY
-1305 NDSTWRSD
+1305 
-1313 LHTGGWGPTGG
+1313 
-1324 RRFANGGW
+1324 ANGGW
-1332 TDEPGIFGEIPG
+1332 ADKLSIFGEVPG
-1344 EPELAIN
+1344 EPEVAIN
-1351 PQRPTAEQHIAEAIE
+1351 PARDTSESHIAEAIE
-1366 ARAKYNPSGF
+1366 ARAKVNPSGF
-1376 AGGLARMIHS
+1376 AGGLARMIHT
-1386 AKVNGQGFISNFNHQ
+1386 AKVNGQGFISNFSHQ
-1401 ASAVSN
+1401 SSAVSN
-1407 INTNVGSGQPK
+1407 INTNVASGHPK
-1418 DENVNLTMEMDGN
+1418 NENVNLTMEMDGN

>member
-69 VKTKIDVDAG
+69 VKTKIDADAG

-118 LKKIPRKQ
+118 LKKIPKKQ
-126 LTQLVAQV
+126 LTELVVQV

-147 KIPAKVATEV
+147 KIPAKIATEV

-425 YAGLLSNALGTILK
+425 YAGLLSDALGTILK

-534 IYDSVDALMEF
+534 IYDSVDALMAF

-559 GAVKGI
+559 GVVKGI
-565 VNGAKGGTL
+565 GVGARGESLAASAEEVGVGGL
-574 ATDVEEAAA
+574 EA
-583 NAPTRTAANQILEK
+583 
-597 TKATTAGHYIG
+597 TKATRAGRLIG
-608 AAGAKTA
+608 
-615 SGASWLFDKTFGVSR
+615 R
-630 GADAVAEAA
+630 GADHLFGISAARQAVSGPASVIEGTAGKEALRA
-639 DGSIS
+639 S
-644 RVAGNT
+644 
-650 AVKSAEAGIIRRTAS
+650 EMGIMRKTAS
-665 RIPVAGALIAGGTE
+665 RIPVVGSLIAGGTE
-679 LIGMNR
+679 LIGINR

-697 AAGGTAAGGTAGS
+697 ATGGTAAGGAAGS

-797 KVFIGL
+797 KVFSGL

-844 KTISKLIQKA
+844 KTISKLIQNA

-875 AFDAIKKPIQRSLKA
+875 AFDTIKKPIQRSLKA

-914 RTVQKAVQAMAKP
+914 RTVQKAVQAIAKP

-1036 VAGFFGAKVKVPHMK
+1036 VAGFFGAKVKIPHMK

-1062 ENMIAMVN
+1062 ENMLAMVN

-1140 GNLEDM
+1140 GNLADM
-1146 IDDKLDAIEDA
+1146 IDDKLDALDDA

-1173 NSAKVIWHDIADDGA
+1173 NTAKVMWHDIADNGA
-1188 KNKIPHWGEQWFKN
+1188 RDKIPHYAKTWFTN
-1202 LLQKQEEK
+1202 LLQKAEEK
-1210 LDEIGGNGPV
+1210 LEAVESGPLTGDHR
-1220 SASLI
+1220 ALM
-1225 RRAAHKMKV
+1225 RRAGIPASWFDAINFIVSHESGWRVNATNPSSGAYGLPQALPGSKMA
-1234 DVSAGDIQKIM
+1234 SAGSDWRTNPVTQLKWM
-1245 NVIMHESRGQAHAIN
+1245 KGYVSRYG
-1260 NWDSNAKA
+1260 
-1268 GTPSKGILQ
+1268 GG
-1277 FIEPT
+1277 
-1282 FRSYAMPGHT
+1282 PGAAAFWKSHH
-1292 NIWSPYDQLLAMF
+1292 WY
-1305 NDSTWRSD
+1305 
-1313 LHTGGWGPTGG
+1313 
-1324 RRFANGGW
+1324 ANGGW
-1332 TDEPGIFGEIPG
+1332 ADKLSIFGEVPG
-1344 EPELAIN
+1344 EPEVAIN
-1351 PQRPTAEQHIAEAIE
+1351 PARDTSESHIAEAIE
-1366 ARAKYNPSGF
+1366 ARAKVNPSGF
-1376 AGGLARMIHS
+1376 AGGLARMIHT
-1386 AKVNGQGFISNFNHQ
+1386 AKVNGQGFISNFSHQ
-1401 ASAVSN
+1401 SSAVSN
-1407 INTNVGSGQPK
+1407 INTNVASGHPK
-1418 DENVNLTMEMDGN
+1418 NENVNLTMEMDGN

>member
-69 VKTKIDVDAG
+69 VKTKIDADAG

-118 LKKIPRKQ
+118 LKKIPKKQ
-126 LTQLVAQV
+126 LTELVAQV

-147 KIPAKVATEV
+147 KIPAKIATEV

-425 YAGLLSNALGTILK
+425 YAGLLSDALGTILK
-439 GVMSVLDYVGKHK
+439 GVMAVLDYVGKHK

-534 IYDSVDALMEF
+534 IYDSVDALMAF

-559 GAVKGI
+559 GVVKGI
-565 VNGAKGGTL
+565 GVGARGESLAASAEEVGVGGL
-574 ATDVEEAAA
+574 EA
-583 NAPTRTAANQILEK
+583 
-597 TKATTAGHYIG
+597 TKATRAGRLIG
-608 AAGAKTA
+608 
-615 SGASWLFDKTFGVSR
+615 R
-630 GADAVAEAA
+630 GADHLFGISAARQAVSGPASVIEGTAGKEALRA
-639 DGSIS
+639 S
-644 RVAGNT
+644 
-650 AVKSAEAGIIRRTAS
+650 EMGIIRKTAS
-665 RIPVAGALIAGGTE
+665 RIPVVGSLIAGGTE
-679 LIGMNR
+679 LIGINR

-697 AAGGTAAGGTAGS
+697 ATGGTAAGGAAGS

-797 KVFIGL
+797 KVFSGL

-844 KTISKLIQKA
+844 KTISKLIQNA
-854 WKSITKLTSKTWK
+854 WKSITKLISKTWK

-875 AFDAIKKPIQRSLKA
+875 AFDAIKKPIQRSLNA

-927 IERIFN
+927 IEHIFN
-933 SIAKVVSRTWRTV
+933 NIAKVVSRTWRTV
-946 ERTTQRVWNSI
+946 ERTTQRVWNDV

-1036 VAGFFGAKVKVPHMK
+1036 VAGFFGAKVKIPHMK

-1062 ENMIAMVN
+1062 ENMLAMVN

-1140 GNLEDM
+1140 GNLADM
-1146 IDDKLDAIEDA
+1146 IDDKLDALDDA

-1173 NSAKVIWHDIADDGA
+1173 NTAKVMWHDIADNGA
-1188 KNKIPHWGEQWFKN
+1188 RDKIPHYAKTWFTN
-1202 LLQKQEEK
+1202 LLQKAEEK
-1210 LDEIGGNGPV
+1210 LEAVESGPLTGDHR
-1220 SASLI
+1220 ALM
-1225 RRAAHKMKV
+1225 RRAGIPASWFDAINFIVSHESGWRVNATNPSSGAYGLPQALPGSKMA
-1234 DVSAGDIQKIM
+1234 SAGSDWRTNPVTQLKWM
-1245 NVIMHESRGQAHAIN
+1245 KGYVSRYG
-1260 NWDSNAKA
+1260 
-1268 GTPSKGILQ
+1268 GG
-1277 FIEPT
+1277 
-1282 FRSYAMPGHT
+1282 PGAAAFWKSHH
-1292 NIWSPYDQLLAMF
+1292 WY
-1305 NDSTWRSD
+1305 
-1313 LHTGGWGPTGG
+1313 
-1324 RRFANGGW
+1324 ANGGW
-1332 TDEPGIFGEIPG
+1332 ADKLSIFGEVPG
-1344 EPELAIN
+1344 EPEVAIN
-1351 PQRPTAEQHIAEAIE
+1351 PARDTSESHIAEAIE
-1366 ARAKYNPSGF
+1366 ARAKVNPSGF
-1376 AGGLARMIHS
+1376 AGGLSRMIHA

-1418 DENVNLTMEMDGN
+1418 DENLNLTMEMDGN
-1431 VIGRLMYP
+1431 VIGRLMFP

>member
-69 VKTKIDVDAG
+69 VKTKIDADAG

-126 LTQLVAQV
+126 LTELVAQV

-238 DGKQLISFINDIS
+238 DGEEIISYINSMS

-257 SDTIDRMAQS
+257 ASTIDKMAQS

-425 YAGLLSNALGTILK
+425 YAGLLSDALGTILK

-475 TFAGILHAIASAFGD
+475 TFAGILHAIASAFGL

-503 DFDDILKTILAH
+503 DFDSILKAILAH

-529 FVAKK
+529 FIAKK
-534 IYDSVDALMEF
+534 IYDTVDALIAF
-545 YGVLKSIVG
+545 YGILKTIAG
-554 LRGIS
+554 LRGI
-559 GAVKGI
+559 GGVMKGI
-565 VNGAKGGTL
+565 GAGARGESL
-574 ATDVEEAAA
+574 ATSAEEIGAGG
-583 NAPTRTAANQILEK
+583 LEA
-597 TKATTAGHYIG
+597 TKATKTGRFVGRGFDHLFGISAGRQAVSGPASVMENG
-608 AAGAKTA
+608 AGKAAIRAGE
-615 SGASWLFDKTFGVSR
+615 R
-630 GADAVAEAA
+630 
-639 DGSIS
+639 
-644 RVAGNT
+644 
-650 AVKSAEAGIIRRTAS
+650 GIIRRTAS
-665 RIPVAGALIAGGTE
+665 RIPVLGSLIAGGTE
-679 LIGMNR
+679 LIGINR
-685 RNRNEKI
+685 HNRNEKI

-697 AAGGTAAGGTAGS
+697 ATGGTAAGGAAGS

-797 KVFIGL
+797 KVFSGL

-831 AWQKLSKPIGNVL
+831 AWKKLSKPIGNVL
-844 KTISKLIQKA
+844 KTISKLIQNA

-1140 GNLEDM
+1140 GNLSDM
-1146 IDDKLDAIEDA
+1146 IDDKLDALDDA

-1165 VKIYTHGT
+1165 VKIYTYGT
-1173 NSAKVIWHDIADDGA
+1173 NTAKVMWHDIADNGA
-1188 KNKIPHWGEQWFKN
+1188 RDKIPHYAKTWFTN
-1202 LLQKQEEK
+1202 LLQKAEEK
-1210 LDEIGGNGPV
+1210 LEAVESGPLTGDHR
-1220 SASLI
+1220 ALM
-1225 RRAAHKMKV
+1225 RRAGIPASWFDAINFIVSHESGWRVNATNPSSGAYGLPQALPGSKMA
-1234 DVSAGDIQKIM
+1234 SAGSDWRTNPVTQLKWM
-1245 NVIMHESRGQAHAIN
+1245 KGYVSRYG
-1260 NWDSNAKA
+1260 
-1268 GTPSKGILQ
+1268 GG
-1277 FIEPT
+1277 
-1282 FRSYAMPGHT
+1282 PGAAAFWKSHH
-1292 NIWSPYDQLLAMF
+1292 WY
-1305 NDSTWRSD
+1305 
-1313 LHTGGWGPTGG
+1313 
-1324 RRFANGGW
+1324 ANGGW
-1332 TDEPGIFGEIPG
+1332 ADKLSIFGEVPG
-1344 EPELAIN
+1344 EPEVAIN
-1351 PQRPTAEQHIAEAIE
+1351 PARDTSESHIAEAIE
-1366 ARAKYNPSGF
+1366 ARAKVNPSGF
-1376 AGGLARMIHS
+1376 AGGLARMIHA
-1386 AKVNGQGFISNFNHQ
+1386 AKVNGQGFISNFSHQ
-1401 ASAVSN
+1401 SSAVSN
-1407 INTNVGSGQPK
+1407 INTNVASSQPK
-1418 DENVNLTMEMDGN
+1418 NENVNLTMEMDGN

>member
-69 VKTKIDVDAG
+69 VKTKIDADAG

-118 LKKIPRKQ
+118 LKKIPKKQ
-126 LTQLVAQV
+126 LTELVVQV

-147 KIPAKVATEV
+147 KIPAKIATEV

-425 YAGLLSNALGTILK
+425 YAGLLSDALGTILK

-534 IYDSVDALMEF
+534 IYDSVDALMAF
-545 YGVLKSIVG
+545 YGVLRSIVG

-559 GAVKGI
+559 GVVKGI
-565 VNGAKGGTL
+565 GVGARGESLAASAEEVGVGGL
-574 ATDVEEAAA
+574 EA
-583 NAPTRTAANQILEK
+583 
-597 TKATTAGHYIG
+597 TKATRAGRLIG
-608 AAGAKTA
+608 
-615 SGASWLFDKTFGVSR
+615 R
-630 GADAVAEAA
+630 GADHLFGISAARQAVSGPASVIEGTAGKEALRA
-639 DGSIS
+639 S
-644 RVAGNT
+644 
-650 AVKSAEAGIIRRTAS
+650 EMGIMRKTAS
-665 RIPVAGALIAGGTE
+665 RIPVVGSLIAGGTE
-679 LIGMNR
+679 LIGINR

-697 AAGGTAAGGTAGS
+697 ATGGTAAGGAAGS

-797 KVFIGL
+797 KVFSGL

-844 KTISKLIQKA
+844 KTISKLIQNA

-875 AFDAIKKPIQRSLKA
+875 AFDTIKKPIQRSLKA

-914 RTVQKAVQAMAKP
+914 RTVQKAVQAIAKP

-1036 VAGFFGAKVKVPHMK
+1036 VAGFFGAKVKIPHMK

-1062 ENMIAMVN
+1062 ENMLAMVN

-1140 GNLEDM
+1140 GNLADM
-1146 IDDKLDAIEDA
+1146 IDDKLDALDDA

-1173 NSAKVIWHDIADDGA
+1173 NTAKVMWHDIADNGA
-1188 KNKIPHWGEQWFKN
+1188 RDKIPHYAKTWFTN
-1202 LLQKQEEK
+1202 LLQKAEEK
-1210 LDEIGGNGPV
+1210 LEAVESGPLTGDHR
-1220 SASLI
+1220 ALM
-1225 RRAAHKMKV
+1225 RRAGIPASWFDAINFIVSHESGWRVNATNPSSGAYGLPQALPGSKMA
-1234 DVSAGDIQKIM
+1234 SAGSDWRTNPVTQLKWM
-1245 NVIMHESRGQAHAIN
+1245 KGYVSRYG
-1260 NWDSNAKA
+1260 
-1268 GTPSKGILQ
+1268 GG
-1277 FIEPT
+1277 
-1282 FRSYAMPGHT
+1282 PGAAAFWKSHH
-1292 NIWSPYDQLLAMF
+1292 WY
-1305 NDSTWRSD
+1305 
-1313 LHTGGWGPTGG
+1313 
-1324 RRFANGGW
+1324 ANGGW
-1332 TDEPGIFGEIPG
+1332 ADKLSIFGEVPG
-1344 EPELAIN
+1344 EPEVAIN
-1351 PQRPTAEQHIAEAIE
+1351 PARDTSESHIAEAIE
-1366 ARAKYNPSGF
+1366 ARAKVNPSGF
-1376 AGGLARMIHS
+1376 AGGLARMIHT
-1386 AKVNGQGFISNFNHQ
+1386 AKVNGQGFISNFSHQ
-1401 ASAVSN
+1401 SSAVSN
-1407 INTNVGSGQPK
+1407 INTNVASGHPK
-1418 DENVNLTMEMDGN
+1418 NENVNLTMEMDGN

>member
-69 VKTKIDVDAG
+69 VKTKIDADAG

-118 LKKIPRKQ
+118 LKKIPKKQ
-126 LTQLVAQV
+126 LTELVAQV

-204 KNGLIGAAKAGME
+204 KNGLIGAAKAGMQFNIE
-217 YNVQQDRMKTVWT
+217 QDRMKTIWKS
-230 ALTTEAPK
+230 LTTEAPK
-238 DGKQLISFINDIS
+238 DGEEIISYINSMS

-257 SDTIDRMAQS
+257 ASTIDKMAQS

-278 KQWTNDFVRL
+278 KDWTNDFIRL

-293 MSNDELAEAGEQFAK
+293 MSNDQLAEAGEQFAK

-335 KATGKSMAQLYDMS
+335 KATGKSMKQLYELS
-349 AKGKLTAKEFE
+349 AQGKLTAKDFT
-360 EALDYLGKK
+360 EALDWLGTK
-369 YKNSTEEAMT
+369 YKNNTKEAMT
-379 SFTGMSMYIRSRWQ
+379 SFSGMQMYIQSRWQ
-393 VLWGEVTQQG
+393 MLWGKVTSQS

-420 KMIER
+420 KMIDK
-425 YAGLLSNALGTILK
+425 YAGLLSQALGKILE
-439 GVMSVLDYVGKHK
+439 GVMAVLDYIGKHK

-475 TFAGILHAIASAFGD
+475 TFAGILHAIASAFGL

-503 DFDDILKTILAH
+503 DFDSILKAILAH

-529 FVAKK
+529 FIAKK
-534 IYDSVDALMEF
+534 IYDTVDALIAF
-545 YGVLKSIVG
+545 YGILKTIAG
-554 LRGIS
+554 LRGI
-559 GAVKGI
+559 GGVMKGI
-565 VNGAKGGTL
+565 GAGARGESL
-574 ATDVEEAAA
+574 ATSAEEIGAGG
-583 NAPTRTAANQILEK
+583 LEA
-597 TKATTAGHYIG
+597 TKAT
-608 AAGAKTA
+608 KT
-615 SGASWLFDKTFGVSR
+615 GRFVGRGFDHLFGITKAR
-630 GADAVAEAA
+630 QAVAGPASVMENDAGKAA
-639 DGSIS
+639 IRASE
-644 RVAGNT
+644 R
-650 AVKSAEAGIIRRTAS
+650 GIIRRTAS
-665 RIPVAGALIAGGTE
+665 RIPVVGSLLAGGTE
-679 LIGMNR
+679 LIGINR
-685 RNRNEKI
+685 HNRNEKI

-697 AAGGTAAGGTAGS
+697 ATGGTAAGGAAGS

-733 SLIGSTA
+733 SLIGSTV

-797 KVFIGL
+797 KVFSGL

-844 KTISKLIQKA
+844 KTISKLIQNA

-946 ERTTQRVWNSI
+946 ERTTHRVWNSI

-1051 KLAGGTAGRQG
+1051 KLAGGTGGRQG
-1062 ENMIAMVN
+1062 ENMLAMVN

-1106 MPAKQTAKLLG
+1106 MPAKQTAQLLG

-1173 NSAKVIWHDIADDGA
+1173 NSAKVMWHDIAEDGA
-1188 KNKIPHWGEQWFKN
+1188 RNKIPHYAEQWFKD
-1202 LLQKQEEK
+1202 LLKKQEEK
-1210 LDEIGGNGPV
+1210 LDEVGGNGPI

-1376 AGGLARMIHS
+1376 AGGLARMIQS

-1407 INTNVGSGQPK
+1407 INTNVASGQPK
-1418 DENVNLTMEMDGN
+1418 DENLNLTMEMDGN
-1431 VIGRLMYP
+1431 VIGRLMFP